1 MKSPNAS
8 QADSLTGLFNQ
19 KTFQE
24 EYESALLYAKTHKQ
38 PLSLALV
45 DVDYFK
51 TVNDTYGHLIGDR
64 VLETI
69 ASTLTEKLPEESII
83 SRYGGD
89 EFAVLFPGLEREQ
102 AFLSLEQAR
111 AAMESK
117 EIQAEPNQEILRGVP
132 LSGGVASFPVDG
144 SSGSELMRK
153 ADQAL
158 YRAKVSGRNK
168 IRLAYEEKMVPK
180 TAHYTQTQLERLSK
194 LAGELSVGEAELLR
208 EGMDDLLIKYGI
220 NDIES

>member
-1 MKSPNAS
+1 MKFPHPS
-8 QADSLTGLFNQ
+8 QADLLTKLFNH
-19 KTFQE
+19 KTFHE
-24 EYESALLYAKTHKQ
+24 EYDRALLHAKTHKE
-38 PLSLALV
+38 PLSLALM
-45 DVDYFK
+45 DIDHFK
-51 TVNDTYGHLIGDR
+51 TVNDTYGHLTGDQ

-69 ASTLTEKLPEESII
+69 AKTMIEKLPEESII

-89 EFAVLFPGLEREQ
+89 EFAILFPGMEREQ
-102 AFLSLEQAR
+102 AFLSMEQVR
-111 AAMESK
+111 AAMESQDVHA
-117 EIQAEPNQEILRGVP
+117 EANQVVIQGVP
-132 LSGGVASFPVDG
+132 VSGGVASFPVDG

-168 IRLAYEEKMVPK
+168 IRLAYEEKMIPK

-194 LAGELSVGEAELLR
+194 LAGELGVGEAELLR